1 MGVITNWGR
10 HSVACFRRTEN
21 PPWVLVSEAVKILQN
36 ECTVCLG
43 GSGGHISGL
52 LGSLC
57 CNITITTNKFFLF
70 EYLIHKSWL
79 LLLGI
84 NWLPENSTKEK
95 AKWMKNLS
103 SFGNVFKWFFCLREP
118 TRLPY
123 RSFLQKLGKTKET
136 KETKIWI
143 LGLLTFFL
151 YMFSQQ
157 SIRAIINYLV
167 NNTREQILTSNSG
180 CKVICA

>member
-1 MGVITNWGR
+1 
-10 HSVACFRRTEN
+10 
-21 PPWVLVSEAVKILQN
+21 
-36 ECTVCLG
+36 
-43 GSGGHISGL
+43 
-52 LGSLC
+52 
-57 CNITITTNKFFLF
+57 
-70 EYLIHKSWL
+70 
-79 LLLGI
+79 
-84 NWLPENSTKEK
+84 
-95 AKWMKNLS
+95 MKNLS

-180 CKVICA
+180 CKVICAQTSSVSCSAYKKIDKRISNKKKVLEKDLQKQKKRTLQVSNFTINLLSLQYF